1 VCRRH
6 ASHITVVLSKAAH
19 SGPSVCLRA
28 RAPCPLRVSCPGTD
42 RAERAVQ
49 AAGVSVQPSC
59 RRERAVQTAGSC
71 ASVPPL
77 VKTGYEPCAQFTHGP
92 GLRSLVVPRK
102 SPLCGPCRSLRL
114 RAKHGGG
121 LTSTSLRTVQ
131 THLCVCTKHCG
142 VSRRVRPVSFVDDV
156 ALSLTLPY
164 FPGSFLSRTPRVKH
178 VKQRQDNRP

>member
-1 VCRRH
+1 VRRRH

-42 RAERAVQ
+42 RAERAAQ

-77 VKTGYEPCAQFTHGP
+77 VKTGSSPCVQLTHGP
-92 GLRSLVVPRK
+92 GRTVALPYFVPRQCTL
-102 SPLCGPCRSLRL
+102 LCGPYRSLCL
-114 RAKHGGG
+114 YAKY
-121 LTSTSLRTVQ
+121 
-131 THLCVCTKHCG
+131 CG
-142 VSRRVRPVSFVDDV
+142 VSRHFSADCTDTFVFV
-156 ALSLTLPY
+156 HEALWCFTACTTGLLC
-164 FPGSFLSRTPRVKH
+164 
-178 VKQRQDNRP
+178 

>member
-1 VCRRH
+1 VQRKLQ
-6 ASHITVVLSKAAH
+6 ASACS
-19 SGPSVCLRA
+19 
-28 RAPCPLRVSCPGTD
+28 
-42 RAERAVQ
+42 Q
-49 AAGVSVQPSC
+49 AAGVSVQC
-59 RRERAVQTAGSC
+59 KLQAAAFWC
-71 ASVPPL
+71 PL
-77 VKTGYEPCAQFTHGP
+77 VKTGYSPGAQLTHGP

-102 SPLCGPCRSLRL
+102 SSLCGPCRSLRL

-142 VSRRVRPVSFVDDV
+142 VSRRVRPVSFVDGV